1 MTEKNTTPFYGS
13 YDPRVSHGFIGSNAS
28 HDGEIG
34 VDAPDAA
41 MPGLLPSLVISDS
54 NVIHDKDVGK

>member
-41 MPGLLPSLVISDS
+41 MPGKSSLSPCFQVL
-54 NVIHDKDVGK
+54 